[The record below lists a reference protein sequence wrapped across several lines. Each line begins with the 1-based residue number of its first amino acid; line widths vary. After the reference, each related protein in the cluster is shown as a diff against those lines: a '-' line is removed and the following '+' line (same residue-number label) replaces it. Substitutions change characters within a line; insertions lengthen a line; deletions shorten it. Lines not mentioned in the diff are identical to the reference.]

1 MDNNLKQEALIE
13 ALEFYIHNL
22 KEIDANQAAIDLF
35 NQVLSEVE
43 NETVPPIEPAQDPLW
58 FP

>member
-43 NETVPPIEPAQDPLW
+43 NETVAP
-58 FP
+58 